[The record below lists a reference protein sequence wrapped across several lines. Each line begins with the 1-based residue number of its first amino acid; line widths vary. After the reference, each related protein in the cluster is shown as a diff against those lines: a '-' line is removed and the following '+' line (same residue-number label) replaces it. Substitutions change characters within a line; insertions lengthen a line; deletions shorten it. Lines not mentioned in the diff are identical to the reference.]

1 MTLEALPPNTLVG
14 AISARQ
20 GAAEALRLV
29 LLGVVANAG
38 GGSVADRGVQL
49 REVFTRWPTVNERV
63 CPCASVTDVTVDDN
77 EDDCDTDSPEDAY
90 SEEIGAVLTLTETS
104 GVFALDIWTEDDAE
118 RQGFE
123 AALHLPFRGQDFAHH
138 IVVEAPPETLPTPF
152 RGNFTL
158 NVRLSLKKQLAP
170 VDGAMS
176 AENNE
181 YRANG
186 QIEWDAEI
194 AVSRPVSRLAFVNNR
209 GGVVGPGE
217 FDDDADDDT
226 NDDDE
231 EA

>member
-1 MTLEALPPNTLVG
+1 VTLEALPANTFIG
-14 AISARQ
+14 SMSARQ
-20 GAAEALRLV
+20 GAAEALRSV

-38 GGSVADRGVQL
+38 GGSVPDRGVRL
-49 REVFTRWPTVNERV
+49 LEVFTRWPTINERV

-77 EDDCDTDSPEDAY
+77 EDDCDTDAPEDAF
-90 SEEIGAVLTLTETS
+90 SEELGAVMTLSETS
-104 GVFALDIWTEDDAE
+104 GVFAVDLWTEDDAE

-138 IVVEAPPETLPTPF
+138 IVVEAPPETLPAQW
-152 RGNFTL
+152 RGHFVL
-158 NVRLSLKKQLAP
+158 KVRLSLKKQLAP

-194 AVSRPVSRLAFVNNR
+194 AVARPISRLAFVNNR
-209 GGVVGPGE
+209 GGVVAAGG
-217 FDDDADDDT
+217 FDDGS

-231 EA
+231 EG